1 MTGYKPGDVVLVAY
15 PFEERAG
22 GRRPAAGA
30 APHWWS
36 AQPSP
41 VQRRYRRIGGSPDHQ
56 PNVRPT
62 ASGRL
67 PDPGLEGCQIATCRD
82 GPL

>member
-22 GRRPAAGA
+22 GRRPAPPRIGG
-30 APHWWS
+30 
-36 AQPSP
+36 QPSP